1 MKARARHRIALTG
14 VFVFL
19 AISLPVRAL
28 GGVPEVNHLIVTD
41 VTTRSFSVIWASS
54 EASTANLEV
63 YEDEDGTVSV
73 TGAVITPHPVE
84 SGNATIAT
92 LAEDSGVMKARVT
105 ALSPNT
111 TYYFKT
117 ITTSKSTPDETYYPE
132 TAPFM
137 SVTTESLTTRTYES
151 GADTLPFS
159 NDVIIEPCYLDDGTT
174 PAEGTLLLAT
184 LEGANHPLTA
194 FVGDGV
200 DAPDALIDLN
210 NAFSRSSNQNHDC
223 SEGDSLTLV
232 NFRGTEGYSIVT
244 HKVPQ
249 DLSLCEVKEGAPGL
263 MQGWNFVAF
272 QVEPMDPNRDTVLSE
287 ILGKVSAIW
296 TYETLED
303 KWYKY
308 LDPDP
313 FGRTDLNEMHSLTGY
328 WIQLADGQEASL
340 KVHGDLAA
348 GATIPLSAGWNLI
361 GIASIEGVDRS
372 YAIGPIEDSV
382 TAIWT
387 YESTEDD
394 WYKYLKPD
402 PFGRTDLYT
411 LRPEQAYWVQ
421 VASDSNW
428 TLP

>member
-1 MKARARHRIALTG
+1 MRSKIKPRVVLLVLFIAI
-14 VFVFL
+14 F
-19 AISLPVRAL
+19 LPVEAYA
-28 GGVPEVNHLIVTD
+28 GVPEVSHVMVTD

-54 EASTANLEV
+54 EASTADLEV
-63 YEDEDGTVSV
+63 FEDSDGTVSV
-73 TGAVITPHPVE
+73 TTAVITPHPVE

-92 LAEDSGVMKARVT
+92 LAEDKGVMKARVT
-105 ALSPNT
+105 ALSANT
-111 TYYFKT
+111 TYYFRT
-117 ITTSKSTPDETYYPE
+117 ITTSKATADETYYPVS
-132 TAPFM
+132 TPLM
-137 SVTTESLTTRTYES
+137 SVTTESLTVRTYTS
-151 GADTLPFS
+151 GTDILPFS

-184 LEGANHPLTA
+184 LEGGNHPLTA

-200 DAPDALIDLN
+200 LAPDALIDLN
-210 NAFSRSSNQNHDC
+210 NAFGRSNHENHDC
-223 SEGDSLTLV
+223 SQGDSLTLV

-249 DLSLCEVKEGAPGL
+249 DLSLCEVKEGWPGL

-272 QVEPMDPNRDTVLSE
+272 QVEPMDPNRDTVLAE
-287 ILGKVSAIW
+287 ILAKVSAIW

-313 FGRTDLNEMHSLTGY
+313 FGRTDLTEMHSLTGY
-328 WIQLADGQEASL
+328 WIQLADGQEVSL
-340 KVHGDLAA
+340 KIHGDLVA

-361 GIASIEGVDRS
+361 GIASIQGVDRS
-372 YAIGPIEDSV
+372 YAIGPIEDTV
-382 TAIWT
+382 NAIWT
-387 YESTEDD
+387 YESAEDD

-402 PFGRTDLYT
+402 PFDRTDLYT
-411 LRPEQAYWVQ
+411 LRPELAYWVQ
-421 VASDSNW
+421 VASDSDW